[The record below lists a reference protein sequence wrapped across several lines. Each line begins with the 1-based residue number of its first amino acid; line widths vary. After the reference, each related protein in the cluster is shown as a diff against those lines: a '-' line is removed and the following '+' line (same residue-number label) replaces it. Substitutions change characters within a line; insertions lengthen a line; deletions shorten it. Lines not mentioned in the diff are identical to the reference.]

1 MLYLIYNYYVFQGW
15 FNETTSILKMEK
27 EIEQVKNEFDTNAV
41 KIFFSIYEKFETD
54 VKQLNRRRDENV
66 FQQIQGKYV
75 FTLKNQLENLAK
87 EMLNKHHQLKLIH
100 HLSRTLTDSISFYL
114 HEFIQKSGSL

>member
-1 MLYLIYNYYVFQGW
+1 
-15 FNETTSILKMEK
+15 MEK
-27 EIEQVKNEFDTNAV
+27 EIEQVKNEFDANAV
-41 KIFFSIYEKFETD
+41 KIFFSIYEKFETA

-87 EMLNKHHQLKLIH
+87 EILDKHHQLTLIQ
-100 HLSRTLTDSISFYL
+100 HLSRILADSINFYL
-114 HEFIQKSGSL
+114 KEFVQKSESL

>member
-1 MLYLIYNYYVFQGW
+1 
-15 FNETTSILKMEK
+15 MEK
-27 EIEQVKNEFDTNAV
+27 EIEQVKNEFDSNAV
-41 KIFFSIYEKFETD
+41 KIFFSIYEKFETA

-87 EMLNKHHQLKLIH
+87 EILNKHHQLTLIH
-100 HLSRTLTDSISFYL
+100 HLSRILTDSINFYL
-114 HEFIQKSGSL
+114 KKFVQKSGSL

>member
-1 MLYLIYNYYVFQGW
+1 
-15 FNETTSILKMEK
+15 MEK
-27 EIEQVKNEFDTNAV
+27 EIEQVKNEFESNAI
-41 KIFFSIYEKFETD
+41 KIFFSIYERFEIA

-87 EMLNKHHQLKLIH
+87 EILNKHHHLTLIH
-100 HLSRTLTDSISFYL
+100 HLSRILTDSVNFYL
-114 HEFIQKSGSL
+114 KEFIQKSGSL